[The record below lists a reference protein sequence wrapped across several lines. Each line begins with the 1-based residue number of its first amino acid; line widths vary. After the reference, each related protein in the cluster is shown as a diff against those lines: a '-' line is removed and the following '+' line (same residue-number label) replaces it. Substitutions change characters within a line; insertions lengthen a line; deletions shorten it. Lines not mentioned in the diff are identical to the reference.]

1 MILGDSTLGLT
12 PLGVAG
18 NESIF
23 FESEPPAVV
32 VEVAA
37 FAPTAYSMFVPPSA
51 TVQVTAGVP
60 VVYIGGASY
69 PSAAVVVVRAKRV
82 RAGLKSVVGNPGA
95 IQVSGR
101 TPVSLVVSAPAAA
114 RVEVRGVPMSG
125 GVQVVLPSAA
135 INVAGNAPVSG
146 ATAGG
151 SPAMVA
157 VAGWAPVAKAVSG
170 QSPVSV
176 VVRGAA
182 PKAAAL
188 TVTPPAGVNVAA
200 GAVTSQL
207 CVLPLSA
214 LVWVRCGVIA
224 EQETASGGLI
234 VVLNTN
240 TLAVSEYTVPAL
252 DVVTYEGVLHFVQAD
267 GLATLDL
274 ATTDPGDVVALLES
288 GMLALGTD
296 GKKYVPRFNA
306 TLSGDSVTEAWATIE
321 LDGDSI
327 EIGPYE
333 LPGRSGPA
341 SFVRKWRLA
350 GGIKAD
356 SISLRF
362 EGKAGTAWKLQGLT
376 IDAELV

>member
-1 MILGDSTLGLT
+1 MILGNSPLGTT
-12 PLGVAG
+12 PLGLPG
-18 NESIF
+18 GESTPF
-23 FESEPPAVV
+23 GSEPSAIV
-32 VEVAA
+32 VEVA
-37 FAPTAYSMFVPPSA
+37 TLVPSA
-51 TVQVTAGVP
+51 SSKFVLTSAAVQVVAGVP
-60 VVYIGGASY
+60 VAYNGGTSY
-69 PSAAVVVVRAKRV
+69 PPAAVVIVRTGKI

-95 IQVSGR
+95 IRVSGR

-114 RVEVRGVPMSG
+114 RVEVRGVPVSG

-188 TVTPPAGVNVAA
+188 TAAPPAGVNVAA
-200 GAVTSQL
+200 GAVTSRL
-207 CVLPLSA
+207 CALPLSA
-214 LVWVRCGVIA
+214 LVWVRCGVIV
-224 EQETASGGLI
+224 EQEAASGGLI
-234 VVLNTN
+234 VVLNAN